1 MLVIHIVYKVTT
13 NSLIRQIL
21 IIKKMEEN
29 EEKFDWQGKR
39 KDQVEFSYNMIGI
52 TTVLVSGILLGLF
65 ILGLF
70 R

>member
-1 MLVIHIVYKVTT
+1 
-13 NSLIRQIL
+13 
-21 IIKKMEEN
+21 MEEN

-52 TTVLVSGILLGLF
+52 TTILFGGILLGLF
-65 ILGLF
+65 VLGLF

>member
-1 MLVIHIVYKVTT
+1 MLVIHIVYKIKT
-13 NSLIRQIL
+13 NSWIRQIL

>member
-1 MLVIHIVYKVTT
+1 
-13 NSLIRQIL
+13 
-21 IIKKMEEN
+21 MEEN
-29 EEKFDWQGKR
+29 KEKFDWQGKR

-65 ILGLF
+65 LLDLF

>member
-1 MLVIHIVYKVTT
+1 
-13 NSLIRQIL
+13 
-21 IIKKMEEN
+21 MEEN

-39 KDQVEFSYNMIGI
+39 RDQVEFSYNMIGI

-65 ILGLF
+65 FLGLF